1 MADLAALTA
10 AVEAGNRTAAAE
22 LTQAAVDE
30 GLDPKTI
37 LDAMTAAMDVVG
49 RKFQEGELF
58 VPEMLIAA
66 RAMKAGTQILEPVLL
81 AAGVKPEF
89 RAVVGTVEGDLHD
102 IGKNLVGMMWKGGG
116 IEVFDLGV
124 NVPPAKFVEAAKEHD
139 AHLIGVS
146 ALLTTTMPNMRGRGR
161 GGEGRGTHDQGR
173 HRRRPGD
180 PRVRRPDRRQRLRA
194 RRRVRGGP
202 RPWPAGLLAGR
213 RHGTPPAWDRACTG
227 RDHR

>member
-10 AVEAGNRTAAAE
+10 AVESGNRKDAAT

-30 GLDPKTI
+30 GLEPKTI
-37 LDAMTAAMDVVG
+37 LDAMTSAMDVVG

-66 RAMKAGTQILEPVLL
+66 RAMKAGTEILEPVLL

-124 NVPPAKFVEAAKEHD
+124 NVAPARFVEAAREHD

-146 ALLTTTMPNMRGRGR
+146 ALLTTTMPNMRGVVEAVRAAGIGAR
-161 GGEGRGTHDQGR
+161 VVIGGAPVTPEFAAQIGADGYA
-173 HRRRPGD
+173 
-180 PRVRRPDRRQRLRA
+180 PDAGSAVDLA
-194 RRRVRGGP
+194 R
-202 RPWPAGLLAGR
+202 GLLAG
-213 RHGTPPAWDRACTG
+213 
-227 RDHR
+227 